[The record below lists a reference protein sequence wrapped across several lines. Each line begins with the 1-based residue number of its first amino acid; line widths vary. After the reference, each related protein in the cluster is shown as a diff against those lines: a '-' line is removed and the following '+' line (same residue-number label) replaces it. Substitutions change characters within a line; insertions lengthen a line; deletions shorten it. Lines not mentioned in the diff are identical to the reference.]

1 MQVAGHDEFIVEEL
15 KRDPEF
21 LELYIEDVM
30 KEKDPFLFK
39 EGLQYIIKAKGFN
52 FDLEIR
58 IKDNDKEAA

>member
-1 MQVAGHDEFIVEEL
+1 MPVADHDEFIVEEL

-30 KEKDPFLFK
+30 KEKDPFLFR

-52 FDLEIR
+52 FNLVIGNEE
-58 IKDNDKEAA
+58 KEKETA